1 MRDQIETDFRI
12 IAVVS
17 LPQTAFTATGAGVK
31 SSVMFLRKYPK
42 AESER
47 IKTLKLDIQNALK
60 NRHRYINQLK
70 DWDNEKKSILKN
82 ATGIKYSG
90 TLAEFKKT
98 DAYKEWKSEISSG
111 YSDKVNELKER
122 MIEEYL
128 QEKRRQLSQSPE
140 DAINSSIFPAIVQQ
154 TPTKIFLPNPD
165 AEYEGSYQRCGISR
179 KEYQQLVE
187 LPLESRTFLVKQSK
201 QSAFAKLDLFG
212 MHEAIAVLSGNTA
225 NVELLHRTMEEYGE
239 DVRDWYRPFV
249 TAATKGRADFGQ
261 AES

>member
-128 QEKRRQLSQSPE
+128 QEKRRQLP
-140 DAINSSIFPAIVQQ
+140 DYPIF
-154 TPTKIFLPNPD
+154 
-165 AEYEGSYQRCGISR
+165 
-179 KEYQQLVE
+179 
-187 LPLESRTFLVKQSK
+187 
-201 QSAFAKLDLFG
+201 
-212 MHEAIAVLSGNTA
+212 MAIAEQIGYDATGKDTPINELDTIAAELARFIEEVNHGN
-225 NVELLHRTMEEYGE
+225 V
-239 DVRDWYRPFV
+239 
-249 TAATKGRADFGQ
+249 
-261 AES
+261 